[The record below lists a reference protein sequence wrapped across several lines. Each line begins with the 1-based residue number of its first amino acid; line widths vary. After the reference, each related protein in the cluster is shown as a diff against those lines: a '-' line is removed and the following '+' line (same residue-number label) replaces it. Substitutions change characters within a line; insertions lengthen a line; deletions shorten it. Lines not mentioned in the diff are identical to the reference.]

1 MKVYK
6 IRSNY
11 LNKIINSKNN
21 INENN
26 ENFYDSSNNIIISS
40 KKEPDSNFQNIYE
53 RRGLN
58 DKRIVL
64 RNLPIKKSLKRKIV
78 NKHKKKTNI
87 KPSLREF
94 LSRRFR

>member
-21 INENN
+21 INENNN

-58 DKRIVL
+58 DKR
-64 RNLPIKKSLKRKIV
+64 
-78 NKHKKKTNI
+78 TY
-87 KPSLREF
+87 
-94 LSRRFR
+94 